1 MGQSIDEL
9 IKTEKY
15 SEFVDSYS
23 IDEGEAATHK
33 ARRTQRRSRWEAY
46 LWRVLMIALVA
57 ASVYSFIDRPSAMP
71 ILLAV
76 IGAFML
82 LIFIDLGID
91 ASTDYQARKSE
102 TTDRDLI
109 CYEVEAAIESYREG
123 DYDGVYQHLSDLQA
137 VVRRRRG
144 QELSYRMR
152 GWLRRYLDRVENAK
166 NREDAIEETFDRFV
180 VHFIDDLL
188 GVHNAEIHA
197 IVEDIDVEDVRKE
210 ESSNRRALIDVART
224 VGSIVTSGYGV
235 IVSSFLAAGVVYFI
249 SNQLAIAV
257 AIQAAMVTSYQF
269 LEVKRQKNPG

>member
-1 MGQSIDEL
+1 
-9 IKTEKY
+9 
-15 SEFVDSYS
+15 
-23 IDEGEAATHK
+23 
-33 ARRTQRRSRWEAY
+33 
-46 LWRVLMIALVA
+46 
-57 ASVYSFIDRPSAMP
+57 
-71 ILLAV
+71 
-76 IGAFML
+76 
-82 LIFIDLGID
+82 
-91 ASTDYQARKSE
+91 
-102 TTDRDLI
+102 
-109 CYEVEAAIESYREG
+109 
-123 DYDGVYQHLSDLQA
+123 
-137 VVRRRRG
+137 
-144 QELSYRMR
+144 MR

-197 IVEDIDVEDVRKE
+197 IVEDIDVEDVPKE

>member
-1 MGQSIDEL
+1 MSCVNLGRI
-9 IKTEKY
+9 
-15 SEFVDSYS
+15 
-23 IDEGEAATHK
+23 AATRFHP
-33 ARRTQRRSRWEAY
+33 
-46 LWRVLMIALVA
+46 IASSLIASLVGTAPAFA
-57 ASVYSFIDRPSAMP
+57 AAPRH
-71 ILLAV
+71 
-76 IGAFML
+76 
-82 LIFIDLGID
+82 
-91 ASTDYQARKSE
+91 
-102 TTDRDLI
+102 
-109 CYEVEAAIESYREG
+109 EAAIESYRER

-152 GWLRRYLDRVENAK
+152 GWLRRDLDRVENAK